1 MLLIEELRRSK
12 KKKKEWFGIIWN
24 HSIHVIK
31 CITKYV
37 EDSVN
42 HWQLFGEMYAHAH
55 TQTHTH
61 FLYTVEILPLYLVP
75 SFIPLFLKTR
85 MWFILKIALF
95 GIKCL
100 NINRLLLY
108 SGNSKDLVFVCACV
122 CVCVLTLSS
131 LITLLKTNQVLKYYT
146 QKNHLNTWD
155 VKDTNEICWFLDM
168 VFWFMDQS
176 FVLTNKQ
183 FISF

>member
-1 MLLIEELRRSK
+1 M
-12 KKKKEWFGIIWN
+12 IWD
-24 HSIHVIK
+24 HLKPQYSCDK
-31 CITKYV
+31 
-37 EDSVN
+37 
-42 HWQLFGEMYAHAH
+42 MYYKICRGFSQSLTAFWRDVCTRTH
-55 TQTHTH
+55 TDTHTH